1 MGEVRNY
8 VHHTVKQMNQKGLLI
23 DNEVPNDDKLMELI
37 QTYDEN
43 GDGCI
48 QKDEMKDFI
57 LQTLTVGWVPKNKM
71 KKKE

>member
-57 LQTLTVGWVPKNKM
+57 L
-71 KKKE
+71 